1 MIMPVRPFYA
11 FWTEAAGRP
20 RADVSLIYEREASV
34 QKMRTDPSVRFVM
47 DMFSKHYREAPL
59 IMPDRFSKR
68 EFGFMFFDR
77 DFVMRHLGFPTRAT
91 LKKYLVEQVPA
102 HAYYSCA
109 YYEEPDAPTMA
120 QKKWLGADLIFDL
133 DADHVEGAKELPY
146 EKMLQRVKTE
156 VVRLIDDFLLGD
168 LGFEP
173 GDLKIVFSGGRGY
186 HVHVSNPKVLK
197 LSSHERREIV
207 DYVTGTDL
215 DMDWVF
221 PPTLFETG
229 RWKDRVDVEQR
240 RTMPRLEDGGW
251 KARIRKGVDALLE
264 ELDSLPSEEGKKRLA
279 QIMAE
284 SKRDIGKKTAEG
296 LYEDLFGG
304 QKGRRGADR
313 MRNEDT
319 FEIFSEKRHLDAF
332 VDMVE
337 MRVKPKMKGETDE
350 PVTSDIKRL
359 IRLPSSL
366 HGKTGFEVV
375 PMTREDLDGF
385 DPFVDAVPKAFG
397 KQPVSVKLEKP
408 VEVRLRDE
416 AFSLDPGVRSVP
428 EYAAVFLVCRR
439 LARVEI
445 Q

>member
-1 MIMPVRPFYA
+1 
-11 FWTEAAGRP
+11 
-20 RADVSLIYEREASV
+20 
-34 QKMRTDPSVRFVM
+34 
-47 DMFSKHYREAPL
+47 
-59 IMPDRFSKR
+59 MPDRFSKR

-77 DFVMRHLGFPTRAT
+77 DFVMRHLGFPSRAA

-109 YYEEPDAPTMA
+109 YYEEPDAPIMV

-133 DADHVEGAKELPY
+133 DADHVEGAKDLPY
-146 EKMLQRVKTE
+146 EKMLERVKVE
-156 VVRLIDDFLLGD
+156 VIRLIDDFLLGD
-168 LGFEP
+168 LGFDPE
-173 GDLKIVFSGGRGY
+173 DLKIVFSGGRGY
-186 HVHVSNPKVLK
+186 HVHISNPKVLK

-221 PPTLFETG
+221 PATLFETG
-229 RWKDRVDVEQR
+229 RWKDRVDIEQR
-240 RTMPRLEDGGW
+240 RTMPRLEDDGW
-251 KARIRKGVDALLE
+251 RARIRKGIDALLD
-264 ELDSLPSEEGKKRLA
+264 ELESLPHDEGKRRLA

-284 SKRDIGKKTAEG
+284 SKRDIGKKTVEG

-304 QKGRRGADR
+304 PKGKRGVDR
-313 MRNEDT
+313 MRSENT
-319 FEIFSEKRHLDAF
+319 FEVFSEKRHLDAF

-375 PMTREDLDGF
+375 PMTREGLDSF
-385 DPFVDAVPKAFG
+385 DPFVDAVPEAFG
-397 KQPVSVKLEKP
+397 DREVSLTLDKP
-408 VEVRLRDE
+408 AEVRLRGST
-416 AFSLDPGVRSVP
+416 FSLDPGVRSVP
-428 EYAAVFLVCRR
+428 EYAAVFLICRR
-439 LARVEI
+439 LARLETR
-445 Q
+445 